1 MGRIKIMPNHKR
13 HSTNSTKPFSQKQ
26 ITQFRIAFNMLDKN
40 GCGTICVEDVHRLFT
55 GLGKNLSQDEE
66 KDIIAEYDIN
76 ESGDVTFPE
85 FLAMMSEKDRIKG
98 KDDEYEELKAAF
110 EVFDVDGDGYLGF
123 EEFSNALKQ
132 IGENFSDFEV
142 REFISLADLEENGLM
157 DVDEFIGL
165 LTNKYRL

>member
-1 MGRIKIMPNHKR
+1 MSNHKR
-13 HSTNSTKPFSQKQ
+13 HSKSSSFTQKQ

-40 GCGTICVEDVHRLFT
+40 GCGTICVEDVHRLFV
-55 GLGKNLSQDEE
+55 GLGKNISVDEE

-142 REFISLADLEENGLM
+142 REFINLADLEENGLM

>member
-1 MGRIKIMPNHKR
+1 M
-13 HSTNSTKPFSQKQ
+13 
-26 ITQFRIAFNMLDKN
+26 
-40 GCGTICVEDVHRLFT
+40 
-55 GLGKNLSQDEE
+55 LGKNISVDEE
-66 KDIIAEYDIN
+66 KDIIAEYDMN

-132 IGENFSDFEV
+132 IGENFSDVEV
-142 REFISLADLEENGLM
+142 REFINLADMEENGLM

>member
-1 MGRIKIMPNHKR
+1 MGIIKIMSNHKR
-13 HSTNSTKPFSQKQ
+13 HSYSTKHFTQKQ

-132 IGENFSDFEV
+132 IGEHFSDFEV
-142 REFISLADLEENGLM
+142 REFINLADLEENGLM
-157 DVDEFIGL
+157 DVDE
-165 LTNKYRL
+165 

>member
-1 MGRIKIMPNHKR
+1 MGRIKIMSNNKR
-13 HSTNSTKPFSQKQ
+13 QSCSIKHFTQKQ

-55 GLGKNLSQDEE
+55 GLGKNLSQDE
-66 KDIIAEYDIN
+66 
-76 ESGDVTFPE
+76 
-85 FLAMMSEKDRIKG
+85 EKDRIKG

-142 REFISLADLEENGLM
+142 REFINFADL
-157 DVDEFIGL
+157 
-165 LTNKYRL
+165 